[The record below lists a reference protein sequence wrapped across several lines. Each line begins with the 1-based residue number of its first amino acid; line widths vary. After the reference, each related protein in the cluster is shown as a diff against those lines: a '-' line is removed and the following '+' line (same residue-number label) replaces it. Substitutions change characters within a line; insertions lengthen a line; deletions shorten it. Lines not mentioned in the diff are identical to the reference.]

1 MIENAAL
8 TLRTLY
14 KTWYI
19 ILGSAARP
27 IKIICPLA
35 DMLQLLTEKVSFK
48 LLQNESCD

>member
-8 TLRTLY
+8 TLKTY

-27 IKIICPLA
+27 IKITCPLA
-35 DMLQLLTEKVSFK
+35 DLLQFLTEKVSFK
-48 LLQNESCD
+48 LMQNERLK